1 MAAPRRTADSRS
13 RLGNHLVC
21 FRDLLYGAPAPR
33 ITLDSADRNSHALRE
48 EEIDLSFADF
58 DGVGRPKTA
67 QLEENKNREASN
79 TAERLARREGLEP
92 PTLRFEERRK
102 GKK

>member
-48 EEIDLSFADF
+48 ERATSRRIARVTNAVVDGNFF
-58 DGVGRPKTA
+58 DIEGVDSVKTPHVKA
-67 QLEENKNREASN
+67 VQI
-79 TAERLARREGLEP
+79 GI
-92 PTLRFEERRK
+92 
-102 GKK
+102 

>member
-48 EEIDLSFADF
+48 AEIDLSFADY
-58 DGVGRPKTA
+58 DGPGRPYA
-67 QLEENKNREASN
+67 APLQENENQESRN
-79 TAERLARREGLEP
+79 YAERLARREGFEP
-92 PTLRFEERRK
+92 PTLRFEA
-102 GKK
+102 